1 MVYWFDILICGLT
14 LLLGIKGIVNGL
26 VKEFFGLLGIIGGV
40 LIASRLANKASAFIN
55 SNIHNINNED
65 LGKFIGFL
73 LVLVIF
79 WLFCLGIGFVMA
91 KLVKMSGLGFLD
103 RLGGFV
109 FGCVKVFL
117 IFAILF
123 FCINEL
129 NFVKQHLDKY
139 TKESYIVPVLEK
151 TGAFIMNNEKVK
163 QVVQETGQNLNLE
176 HNFNLEMNTTGDEG
190 E

>member
-40 LIASRLANKASAFIN
+40 LIASRLANKASALI
-55 SNIHNINNED
+55 SANIHHLEGD
-65 LGKFIGFL
+65 LGKFVGFM

-79 WLFCLGIGFVMA
+79 WLFCIGIGFVMA
-91 KLVKMSGLGFLD
+91 KLVTMSGLGFLD

-117 IFAILF
+117 IFAVLF

-129 NFVKQHLDKY
+129 DFFKQKLDKFAQ
-139 TKESYIVPVLEK
+139 ESFIVPVLEK
-151 TGAFIMNNEKVK
+151 TGAFIMNNEKVR
-163 QVVQETGQNLNLE
+163 QVVQETGQNLSVEPNL
-176 HNFNLEMNTTGDEG
+176 NFIDANETGF
-190 E
+190 

>member
-14 LLLGIKGIVNGL
+14 LLLGIKGAVNGL
-26 VKEFFGLLGIIGGV
+26 VKEFFGFLGIIGGV
-40 LIASRLANKASAFIN
+40 LIASRLANKANAFI
-55 SNIHNINNED
+55 SSHIHNINNED
-65 LGKFIGFL
+65 LGRFIGFL
-73 LVLVIF
+73 LVLILF
-79 WLFCLGIGFVMA
+79 WIVCISVGFVLA
-91 KLVKMSGLGFLD
+91 KIVKMSGLEILD

-109 FGCVKVFL
+109 FGCMKVFL

-129 NFVKQHLDKY
+129 NFIKEKLDKFA
-139 TKESYIVPVLEK
+139 KDSFIVPVLES
-151 TGAFIMNNEKVK
+151 TGAFIMNNERVK

-176 HNFNLEMNTTGDEG
+176 NNTTQG

>member
-40 LIASRLANKASAFIN
+40 LIASRLSDKASALIS
-55 SNIHNINNED
+55 SNIHNLNNEE

-73 LVLVIF
+73 LVLVVF
-79 WLFCLGIGFVMA
+79 WLFCLGIGFVMG
-91 KLVKMSGLGFLD
+91 KLIKMSGLGFLD
-103 RLGGFV
+103 RLGGFL

-129 NFVKQHLDKY
+129 SFVKQHLDKY
-139 TKESYIVPVLEK
+139 TKESYIVPILEK
-151 TGAFIMNNEKVK
+151 TGSFIMNNERVK
-163 QVVQETGQNLNLE
+163 QVVQETGRNLE
-176 HNFNLEMNTTGDEG
+176 HNTILEMNTTGDKG